1 MEEQAVLHHGVA
13 AHTTTFDPLPLV
25 ASLVLVFSF
34 FFFFYKATELLL
46 EGEVCSPFSLLSYLS
61 TPKLW
66 PQSLVFHPQDC
77 WMSQLC
83 WGRDLT
89 PALGQLCQSK
99 IKNLTN
105 QFGQL
110 SVG

>member
-25 ASLVLVFSF
+25 ASLVLVFLF
-34 FFFFYKATELLL
+34 FFFNKATELLL
-46 EGEVCSPFSLLSYLS
+46 EGEVGSPFSLLSYLS

-89 PALGQLCQSK
+89 AALGQLCQSK